1 MEEAWV
7 AIVGLFYLGLF
18 CISFYDARN
27 KIEHDENYLVRVKI
41 REVPSKEIS
50 KPKPRSKPKS
60 KSKPRT
66 KPKPESKPEPL
77 TEQSIK
83 EDVVACLRKMG
94 SKKKEAV
101 EAVDSLADT
110 TKYVDAGE
118 LLRDIFKKH

>member
-7 AIVGLFYLGLF
+7 VIVGFFYLGLF
-18 CISFYDARN
+18 SLAFYDARN
-27 KIEHDENYLVRVKI
+27 RVEHGEKYLVKIKI
-41 REVPSKEIS
+41 REELSKEIS

-60 KSKPRT
+60 ESKPRT
-66 KPKPESKPEPL
+66 KPKPEPKPEPL

-83 EDVVACLRKMG
+83 DDVVACLRRMG
-94 SKKKEAV
+94 STKKEAV

-118 LLRDIFKKH
+118 LLKDIFKKH

>member
-66 KPKPESKPEPL
+66 KPKPEPL

-83 EDVVACLRKMG
+83 DAVVAALRKLG

-118 LLRDIFKKH
+118 LLKDIFKKH